1 MANSCSTEQE
11 YYDNFIQDF
20 STGGWFQLA
29 EPGTTYNTAEYN
41 FVHRKSFKY
50 CRIICSVDYIVHVW
64 HQPL

>member
-20 STGGWFQLA
+20 STGGLFQQA

-41 FVHRKSFKY
+41 FVHLKSFK
-50 CRIICSVDYIVHVW
+50 
-64 HQPL
+64 